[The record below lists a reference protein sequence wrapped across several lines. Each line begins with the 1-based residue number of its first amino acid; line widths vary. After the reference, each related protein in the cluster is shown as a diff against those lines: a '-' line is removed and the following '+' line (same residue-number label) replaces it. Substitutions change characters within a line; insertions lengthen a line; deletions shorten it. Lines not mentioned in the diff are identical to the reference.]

1 MHKTLKTS
9 IVAIALAGG
18 GTIGIGTL
26 ASASYG
32 GESPTT
38 ETPTDTESVAP
49 QGLQA
54 APDASTG
61 DQPEGDGNGP
71 RGRHGARNSEAIAE
85 ALGMTTEEF
94 HESRGA
100 GQSIADIAAAQGVDI
115 SVVEQAILSDI
126 QEHITAGV
134 AEGDIPQDEADA
146 KLADAEER
154 ITEMVNRVP
163 GEGESDRE
171 SGPLQPRGPRSAD
184 TIAETLGLTVD
195 ELQAARAAGQ
205 SVADVAA
212 AQGVDVDTVVQAIVD
227 DVEAHLAAEV
237 AEGDITQEEADAKL
251 AGAEEHVTERV
262 NTVPGEGDGHR
273 GPGGPGGRRGPG
285 TDAPVPE
292 AGV

>member
-100 GQSIADIAAAQGVDI
+100 GQSIADIAAAQGVD
-115 SVVEQAILSDI
+115 
-126 QEHITAGV
+126 
-134 AEGDIPQDEADA
+134 
-146 KLADAEER
+146 
-154 ITEMVNRVP
+154 
-163 GEGESDRE
+163 
-171 SGPLQPRGPRSAD
+171 
-184 TIAETLGLTVD
+184 
-195 ELQAARAAGQ
+195 
-205 SVADVAA
+205 
-212 AQGVDVDTVVQAIVD
+212 VDTVVQAIVD